1 MLLPC
6 LPFLIALLN
15 MCISYHVVPVGGYE
29 QELEQ
34 EEVAD
39 SQVPSFEET
48 NPGSYWPCLRVFD
61 LYLSLAYIWLVHL
74 CYRSY
79 YETLDALVD
88 ISHLSLNLW

>member
-39 SQVPSFEET
+39 SQAPSFEET
-48 NPGSYWPCLRVFD
+48 NPGSY
-61 LYLSLAYIWLVHL
+61 
-74 CYRSY
+74 
-79 YETLDALVD
+79 
-88 ISHLSLNLW
+88 